1 MINPTDNS
9 DIQVLKER
17 AIAKLVEVVGLT
29 EAELQALGIGSDGNN

>member
-1 MINPTDNS
+1 MIDPTTDK

-29 EAELQALGIGSDGNN
+29 EAELKALGISSNG